1 MSMNDPLSNVLAA
14 IYNAELKGKN
24 ECEIK
29 PYSKLIMSVLKI
41 MKDNNYLQDI
51 NLVSNARGGIILVKL
66 NRNINKC
73 GVVKPRF
80 SFTKKNYEMFE
91 KRYLPAKGIGLFV
104 VTTSKGVMTHKEAL
118 AKGVGGKLI
127 AYCY

>member
-1 MSMNDPLSNVLAA
+1 MNDPISNALTT
-14 IYNAELKGKN
+14 ILNAEKKGKST
-24 ECEIK
+24 CTIK
-29 PYSKLIMSVLKI
+29 PFSNLVVSILEL
-41 MKDNNYLQDI
+41 MKTNGYISEFNS
-51 NLVSNARGGIILVKL
+51 VSNARGGSVLVKL
-66 NRNINKC
+66 NKNINEC

-91 KRYLPAKGIGLFV
+91 KRYLPAKGLGFFV

-118 AKGVGGKLI
+118 DKGIGGKLI

>member
-1 MSMNDPLSNVLAA
+1 MMNDPISNALTT
-14 IYNAELKGKN
+14 ILNAEKKGKST
-24 ECEIK
+24 CIIK
-29 PYSKLIMSVLKI
+29 PFS
-41 MKDNNYLQDI
+41 
-51 NLVSNARGGIILVKL
+51 NLVVSILELMKTNGYITEFNSASNARGGSILVKL
-66 NRNINKC
+66 NKNINEC

-91 KRYLPAKGIGLFV
+91 KRYLPAKGLGFFV

-118 AKGVGGKLI
+118 DKGVGGKLI

>member
-1 MSMNDPLSNVLAA
+1 MNDPISNALTT
-14 IYNAELKGKN
+14 ILNAEKKGKST
-24 ECEIK
+24 CIIK
-29 PYSKLIMSVLKI
+29 PFS
-41 MKDNNYLQDI
+41 
-51 NLVSNARGGIILVKL
+51 NLVVSILELMKTNGYITEFNSASNARGGSILVKL
-66 NRNINKC
+66 NKNINEC

-91 KRYLPAKGIGLFV
+91 KRCLPAKGLGFFV

-118 AKGVGGKLI
+118 DKGVGGKLI

>member
-1 MSMNDPLSNVLAA
+1 MNDPISNALTT
-14 IYNAELKGKN
+14 ILNAEKKGKST
-24 ECEIK
+24 CIIK
-29 PYSKLIMSVLKI
+29 PFS
-41 MKDNNYLQDI
+41 
-51 NLVSNARGGIILVKL
+51 NLVVSILELMKTNGYITEFNSASNARGGSILVKL
-66 NRNINKC
+66 NKNINEC

-91 KRYLPAKGIGLFV
+91 KRYLPAKGLGFFV

-118 AKGVGGKLI
+118 DKGVGGKLI